1 MVHYSQ
7 GVDGRTQYQR
17 TTKSSYRADPSTL
30 MEMEGLNTKGP
41 LIKLSSRSIN
51 IDGDGRTQY
60 QRTTNQA
67 IEPINR
73 QLFFFVDIL
82 SVQVTS
88 YLGSRIRSRD
98 KLWLIQ
104 VVIRFECD
112 IKCSFPSA
120 SDRGI
125 RVHLGL
131 K

>member
-1 MVHYSQ
+1 MYHFDGNNGIVWNELDRMVWY
-7 GVDGRTQYQR
+7 
-17 TTKSSYRADPSTL
+17 TTPKVW
-30 MEMEGLNTKGP
+30 MEGLNTKGP